1 MRTILILLALAAFAI
16 PAPGGV
22 EDAEW
27 KEISKTFK
35 DEFKKKSIAFKISA
49 IESLPLKDERTI
61 DFIIKDQKL
70 LNSSDWM
77 IRMKAADRLSKILTP
92 ELRKKVLVYAKD
104 RDVKIREGIYL
115 ALAFGHDPT
124 LDVPVILEGL
134 NDTAWEIRRLALF
147 AAGQQRVREA
157 VEKMISMIHEVD
169 RDGKVR
175 QEGETHPRVR
185 GPLLFNLEEIT
196 GKYFHTDVAQWKDYW
211 EKNKDRTLPPVKRF
225 DVADFGDV
233 KLEFNET
240 FARRGSGPLV
250 IVLPDLNL
258 VTTYYM
264 PYFNQWMF
272 VKWLFINMPPIRS
285 FPNVQIN
292 EHGDPIYPVDMLV
305 DAFEEKRKKEN
316 VEKTALLTHGWT
328 SWVAAKYA
336 EKYPDRISGLI
347 LLEPYAT
354 DDTYGA
360 HIDAAKRSGDPDAEF
375 WAKVSSYE
383 IKAATQLEGDKYDW
397 YRYSCWLHDRSD
409 VEIGVLMKIWP
420 LDGASSTQIPEFD
433 IRGENQ
439 SNIPCLM
446 FFSEEKNALS
456 GFGDIKRLQK
466 NFPKSI
472 VVKLRKSARLPFMEE
487 PDKFEEA
494 LRMFVDKYQLQ

>member
-1 MRTILILLALAAFAI
+1 MRAILPLLLFTAIAL
-16 PAPGGV
+16 PAPGIG
-22 EDAEW
+22 DAEW
-27 KEISKTFK
+27 KEVTKTFK

-49 IESLPLKDERTI
+49 IDSLPLKDERTI

-70 LNSSDWM
+70 LNSKDWM
-77 IRMKAADRLSKILTP
+77 IRKKASERLSKILTP
-92 ELRKKVLVYAKD
+92 ELRKKMLVYAKD
-104 RDVKIREGIYL
+104 KDVQVREGIYL

-124 LDVPVILEGL
+124 LDVPYILDGL
-134 NDTAWEIRRLALF
+134 SDPAWEVRRLACF

-157 VEKMISMIHEVD
+157 VDKMIGMIHSVD
-169 RDGKVR
+169 RDGTVL

-185 GPLLFNLEEIT
+185 GLLLFNLEEIT
-196 GKYFHTDVAQWKDYW
+196 GKNFFGDVAQWKDYW

-225 DVADFGDV
+225 DVGDFGDI

-240 FARRGSGPLV
+240 FARRGTGPLV
-250 IVLPDLNL
+250 IALPDVNKN
-258 VTTYYM
+258 TTYYM
-264 PYFNQWMF
+264 PYFNQWLF
-272 VKWLFINMPPIRS
+272 VKWLFINMPPVRS
-285 FPNVQIN
+285 FPNVEIN
-292 EHGDPIYPVDMLV
+292 EHGDPIYPVGILV

-336 EKYPDRISGLI
+336 EKYPDKISGLI
-347 LLEPYAT
+347 LLEPYAS
-354 DDTYGA
+354 DDTYGE

-383 IKAATQLEGDKYDW
+383 IKIANQLEGEKYAW
-397 YRYSCWLHDRSD
+397 YVYNAWIQDQSD
-409 VEIGVLMKIWP
+409 IEIALLEKIWQI
-420 LDGASSTQIPEFD
+420 DGASSIAIPEFD
-433 IRGENQ
+433 IRGENT
-439 SNIPCLM
+439 SNIPVLM
-446 FFSEEKNALS
+446 FFSEEKNHLT

-466 NFPKSI
+466 NYPKNI

-494 LRMFVDKYQLQ
+494 LRMFVDKFLQ